1 MEFGYNKRD
10 NSILYDDFSK
20 VVNLNN
26 VQSYIPLY
34 KRYFNLSENNF
45 NSIELNHSLFME
57 NILNKTTENTYK
69 CKINNVEENVFFK
82 FSPLVDPI
90 KYLVGKYDFK
100 DDNLKNLPKLK
111 DTYENNDNQSK
122 KIILDEN
129 NIPYVDSFFSFL
141 TNKLSEEYT
150 NFNHGIKFYG
160 SFLGIKNNFKINV
173 YDDIDYLI
181 ESENFKDNIN
191 TYFTIDENTYGDL
204 SLFHSRK
211 NLKKLKITNSEKI
224 ELELDNFD
232 FDNSETNNDKKTVDL
247 EEIYSL
253 ESKSAKQS
261 KSSSTCSSRTS
272 LTNDLIWIL

>member
-100 DDNLKNLPKLK
+100 DDNLKNLP
-111 DTYENNDNQSK
+111 
-122 KIILDEN
+122 
-129 NIPYVDSFFSFL
+129 
-141 TNKLSEEYT
+141 
-150 NFNHGIKFYG
+150 
-160 SFLGIKNNFKINV
+160 
-173 YDDIDYLI
+173 
-181 ESENFKDNIN
+181 
-191 TYFTIDENTYGDL
+191 
-204 SLFHSRK
+204 R
-211 NLKKLKITNSEKI
+211 
-224 ELELDNFD
+224 
-232 FDNSETNNDKKTVDL
+232 
-247 EEIYSL
+247 
-253 ESKSAKQS
+253 
-261 KSSSTCSSRTS
+261 
-272 LTNDLIWIL
+272 